1 MSTNEISVPRIGR
14 VIAAASFG
22 FAVVQLDVTIVN
34 VALPAI
40 RTALRTDTSML
51 QWSVDGYALSFAVL
65 LLSAGVLSD
74 HIGGRS
80 AYLLGFILF
89 ALASA
94 ACGFAPDIGWL
105 VGARV
110 AQGIGAALLVPS
122 SLSLINAAAAGDHAL
137 RARAVG
143 IWTAAGGVT
152 IAAAPVVGGLLMQS
166 FSWRS
171 IFLVNLPL
179 CLIGAAMTWRY
190 APPARRTGEARPFDP
205 AGQLLA
211 ILALTGLI
219 AAIIELRSWQSER
232 AVVMTAATL
241 AVLAAIAFVRVEAR
255 VAQPMLPL
263 GFFRQTTF
271 SSCVVFGVLMNLVYY
286 GMLFVLTLY
295 LQTVHGYS
303 ALQTGTAYLPLTAT
317 FILSNLVSQ
326 PLTARIGARASM
338 TGGAALAACGY
349 ALLARLDAGSGYR
362 DMLAAFAAI
371 PFGMGVAIPVMTT
384 TILGSVEQQWS
395 GTVSG
400 ALNAARQAGGATGV
414 AIFGALVAGSGAEV
428 VAGLH
433 AAAWLSSTLAGIAA
447 ITVWMGVRHEH
458 QRT

>member
-1 MSTNEISVPRIGR
+1 MSTDANAPRLTG
-14 VIAAASFG
+14 VVAAASFG

-34 VALPAI
+34 VALPPI
-40 RTALRTDTSML
+40 RSALHTTTSML
-51 QWSVDGYALSFAVL
+51 QWTVDGYALSFAVL

-74 HIGGRS
+74 HIGGRR
-80 AYLLGFILF
+80 AYILGFILF

-94 ACGFAPDIGWL
+94 GCGFAPGINAL

-122 SLSLINAAAAGDHAL
+122 SLSLINAAAAGDRAL

-152 IAAAPVVGGLLMQS
+152 IAAAPVLGGLLMQW

-179 CLIGAAMTWRY
+179 CLIGGAMTFRY
-190 APPARRTGEARPFDP
+190 APLARRSGEARAFDP
-205 AGQLLA
+205 AGQALA
-211 ILALTGLI
+211 ILALIGLI
-219 AAIIELRSWQSER
+219 AAIIELRAWQSER
-232 AVVMTAATL
+232 AVVAMGAAL
-241 AVLAAIAFVRVEAR
+241 AVLAGSAFVRVESR

-263 GFFRQTTF
+263 GFFHRAAF
-271 SSCVVFGVLMNLVYY
+271 SACIVFGVLMNLVYY

-303 ALQTGTAYLPLTAT
+303 ALQTGMAYLPLTAT

-326 PLTARIGARASM
+326 PLTARIGARAAM
-338 TGGAALAACGY
+338 AAGAGLAALGY
-349 ALLARLDAGSGYR
+349 ALLARLTADSSYD
-362 DMLAAFAAI
+362 DMLAAFAII
-371 PFGMGVAIPVMTT
+371 PFGMGVAVPVMTT
-384 TILGSVEQQWS
+384 TILSSVEQQWS

-400 ALNAARQAGGATGV
+400 ALNAARQAGGAIGV
-414 AIFGALVAGSGAEV
+414 AIFGALVAGGGTAV
-428 VAGLH
+428 MTGLH
-433 AAAWLSSTLAGIAA
+433 TAAWLSAALAGTAA
-447 ITVWMGVRHEH
+447 VTVWRGAA
-458 QRT
+458 